1 MADYLTRTLSRALNQ
16 LLLLFGGML
25 VLAFLLC
32 VVAGEI
38 RGAGASVLGRGY
50 YYMVA
55 PGVVCHETGHAL
67 GCLMT
72 GTKILHF
79 EPFRPNGDQLGH
91 VVIER
96 KRGSF
101 LWRAGEFLIGIGPIW
116 FGCLMI
122 WLITR
127 LFAKS
132 CSLPDFDTLFPLEPM
147 PSSWLYWRRTVK
159 AAWLMFK
166 KAFKV
171 WKWRS
176 TLNVVYLYLIFCIA
190 SEMGLSYEDLSGMWA
205 GFTCI
210 CCILVLLNIVPA
222 VGIVVSGWTY
232 RFCRKL
238 FPVHALMLFVL
249 MVDCLFVVLFVWP
262 VRFFF
267 S

>member
-1 MADYLTRTLSRALNQ
+1 
-16 LLLLFGGML
+16 
-25 VLAFLLC
+25 LAFLLC

-79 EPFRPNGDQLGH
+79 EPFKPNGDQLGH

-96 KRGSF
+96 KHGSF
-101 LWRAGEFLIGIGPIW
+101 LWRAGEFLIGVGPIW

-147 PSSWLYWRRTVK
+147 PSRKRKPKS
-159 AAWLMFK
+159 
-166 KAFKV
+166 
-171 WKWRS
+171 RS
-176 TLNVVYLYLIFCIA
+176 LP
-190 SEMGLSYEDLSGMWA
+190 SSQG
-205 GFTCI
+205 
-210 CCILVLLNIVPA
+210 
-222 VGIVVSGWTY
+222 
-232 RFCRKL
+232 R
-238 FPVHALMLFVL
+238 
-249 MVDCLFVVLFVWP
+249 
-262 VRFFF
+262 
-267 S
+267 